1 MALIPQLIA
10 NGLIAG
16 GIYALIAVGY
26 SLIYTI
32 LGFINFAHGEMVMF
46 GAFIGWVVAIQFQQN
61 IILAALIAMLCCG
74 IMGFLIEKVAY
85 KPLRKKN
92 KLYVLLTAISMSFLL
107 QGLAILIFGAKVRTF
122 TAGQVA
128 EGHDILGAI
137 ITNTQI
143 MIIAISIFLLI
154 CIVVAM
160 KKTKIGKAIRAVA
173 DNQEVAQA
181 VGIPINK
188 IISIVF
194 IASSMIAA
202 VSGILVG
209 YEQSITPTMGV
220 MLGIKA
226 FTAAVVG
233 GIGNV
238 YGAFL
243 GGYIIGIAENL
254 GILFL
259 PAGYKDAIAFII
271 LMIMLYWKPT
281 GLLGKKT
288 EEEVRS

>member
-1 MALIPQLIA
+1 MAIIPQLIA
-10 NGLIAG
+10 NGIIAG

-32 LGFINFAHGEMVMF
+32 LKFINFAHGEMVMF
-46 GAFIGWVVAIQFQQN
+46 GAFIGWVFVMQFQQH
-61 IILAALIAMLCCG
+61 IIIAALIAMLCCG
-74 IMGFLIEKVAY
+74 LMGYIIEKIAY

-92 KLYVLLTAISMSFLL
+92 KLYVLLTAIAMSFLL
-107 QGLAILIFGAKVRTF
+107 QGIAILIFGAKVRTF
-122 TAGQVA
+122 STGQIA

-137 ITNTQI
+137 MTNTQLT
-143 MIIAISIFLLI
+143 IIVVSLILLLI
-154 CIVVAM
+154 ITCAI

-173 DNQEVAQA
+173 DNQETAQA
-181 VGIPINK
+181 VGIPVDK

-202 VSGILVG
+202 VSGILIG
-209 YEQSITPTMGV
+209 YEQNMTPTMGV
-220 MLGIKA
+220 MLGVKA

-243 GGYIIGIAENL
+243 GGYIIGLAENL
-254 GILFL
+254 GIIFL

-271 LMIMLYWKPT
+271 LMIMLYWRPT

>member
-1 MALIPQLIA
+1 MALIAQLIA

-46 GAFIGWVVAIQFQQN
+46 GAFIGWVVAIQLEQN
-61 IILAALIAMLCCG
+61 ILLAACIAMLVCG
-74 IMGFLIEKVAY
+74 IMGFLIEKIAY

-92 KLYVLLTAISMSFLL
+92 KLYVLLTAIAMSFLL
-107 QGLAILIFGAKVRTF
+107 QGLAILIFGAKIRTF
-122 TAGQVA
+122 TAGKVA
-128 EGHDILGAI
+128 EGHTIIGAV
-137 ITNTQI
+137 ITNTQLI
-143 MIIAISIFLLI
+143 IIAVSLLLLMSIALAI
-154 CIVVAM
+154 

-173 DNQEVAQA
+173 DNQETARTI
-181 VGIPINK
+181 GINVDNIV
-188 IISIVF
+188 SIVF

-209 YEQSITPTMGV
+209 YEQNITPTMGV

-259 PAGYKDAIAFII
+259 PAGYKDAISFII
-271 LMIMLYWKPT
+271 LMIMLYWRPT
-281 GLLGKKT
+281 GLLGKKS
-288 EEEVRS
+288 EEVRS